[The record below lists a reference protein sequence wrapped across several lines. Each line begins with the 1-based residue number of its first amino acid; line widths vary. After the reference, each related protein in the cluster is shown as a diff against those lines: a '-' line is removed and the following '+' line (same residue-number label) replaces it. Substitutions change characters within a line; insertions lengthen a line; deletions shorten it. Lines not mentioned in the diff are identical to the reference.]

1 MEGANLAR
9 SVEHYDSLARD
20 YDRATRL
27 IDAVR
32 RRTMAALQ
40 LRSGDVVLD
49 AGCGT
54 GWCLDW
60 LAAQVG
66 PSGQVIGFDPSPEML
81 AIARARVAPQAAGRV
96 TLMVASAESVQLP
109 ARPTA
114 ILFSYTHDLIR
125 SCAALGN
132 LFGQAAPG
140 ARVASTSTK
149 LYAPWLAPANWW
161 LKMRHRGYI
170 TNFEGFDAPWSL
182 LAQELDDFRVATG
195 PFTQHYVATGR
206 VKAARNARVDSY
218 SA

>member
-1 MEGANLAR
+1 MTQRADLAR
-9 SVEHYDSLARD
+9 SVEHYDALART

-27 IDAVR
+27 INGIR

-40 LRSGDVVLD
+40 LRPGDVVLD

-60 LAAQVG
+60 LASQVG
-66 PSGQVIGFDPSPEML
+66 PQGRVIGFDPAPEML
-81 AIARARVAPQAAGRV
+81 AIARSRLSPEVQARV
-96 TLMVASAESVQLP
+96 TLMVAAAESVKLP
-109 ARPTA
+109 AQPTA

-125 SCAALGN
+125 SRAALDR

-149 LYAPWLAPANWW
+149 LYAPWLVPANWW
-161 LKMRHRGYI
+161 LRMRHRGYI
-170 TNFEGFDAPWSL
+170 TNFEGFEAPWSL
-182 LAQELDDFRVATG
+182 LAETLDDFRVETG

-206 VKAARNARVDSY
+206 TRRPA
-218 SA
+218 

>member
-1 MEGANLAR
+1 MEGADLAR
-9 SVEHYDSLARD
+9 SVEHYDSLARN

-27 IDAVR
+27 INGIR
-32 RRTMAALQ
+32 RRTMAALD
-40 LRSGDVVLD
+40 LVPGDVVLD

-60 LAAQVG
+60 LATQVG
-66 PSGQVIGFDPSPEML
+66 PQGRVIGFDPAPEML
-81 AIARARVAPQAAGRV
+81 AIARSRLNLETAQRV
-96 TLMVASAESVQLP
+96 TLLVAAAEQVQLP
-109 ARPTA
+109 AQPTA
-114 ILFSYTHDLIR
+114 ILLSYTHDLIR
-125 SCAALGN
+125 SRAALGN

-140 ARVASTSTK
+140 ARVAATSTK

-170 TNFEGFDAPWSL
+170 TNFEGFAEPWSL
-182 LAQELDDFRVATG
+182 LAEELDDFRVATG

-206 VKAARNARVDSY
+206 VRAY

>member
-1 MEGANLAR
+1 MEGADLAR
-9 SVEHYDSLARD
+9 SVAHYDGLARD

-27 IDAVR
+27 INGIR

-40 LRSGDVVLD
+40 LKAGDVVLD

-66 PSGQVIGFDPSPEML
+66 PQGRVIGFDPSPEML
-81 AIARARVAPQAAGRV
+81 AIARTRLAAETHERV
-96 TLMVASAESVQLP
+96 TLMVAAAERVKLP
-109 ARPTA
+109 AQPTA

-125 SCAALGN
+125 SRAALDN
-132 LFGQAAPG
+132 LFGQAAPA

-149 LYAPWLAPANWW
+149 LYARWLAPANWW

-170 TNFEGFDAPWSL
+170 TNFEGFEAPWSL
-182 LAQELDDFRVATG
+182 LAEVLDDFRVDTG

-206 VKAARNARVDSY
+206 TRAG
-218 SA
+218 